1 MQMDM
6 FRRNIRVN
14 REALRR
20 RAKILIPL
28 VVLVAAGITGA
39 VIESQ
44 KNLSALPSQDIQF
57 TGGVAGTIT
66 STRPMQAT
74 TVTSYS
80 GDYGG
85 TSTSY
90 MTTATTT
97 AATRTVTMSTTTM
110 ASAMNEPAY
119 SKGVNVAEAG
129 PPMLPDR
136 LVIYSANIGL
146 NVSSVQLTLPQIQQI
161 AASQGG
167 YAGRTDL
174 QPIPKGIYIAG
185 KEVKE
190 QGFTATIT
198 VLIPANRYG
207 EAQTQIMK
215 LGKVDY
221 YSLSTQDVT
230 DQAVDLEARLKNAQ
244 NVLNQYNDILTK
256 ASRIEDILN
265 IQSRIDN
272 TQERIEVL
280 KAQTQNLQKQVS
292 YATITLSLKE
302 PLQFKEE
309 TGEAKPLQNPYTAA
323 LQDSLILAASALTFE
338 ATGIIFLTVGL
349 FPIWILLGVGYIA
362 YRKVSLGRKE
372 SKQQT
377 AVT

>member
-1 MQMDM
+1 M
-6 FRRNIRVN
+6 FRRNIGVN

-20 RAKILIPL
+20 RAKILIPIII
-28 VVLVAAGITGA
+28 LVAAGITGA

-44 KNLSALPSQDIQF
+44 KSLSPPLSQHLEF
-57 TGGVAGTIT
+57 TGGVAGSVT
-66 STRPMQAT
+66 STHPMQTT

-85 TSTSY
+85 ASTSVV
-90 MTTATTT
+90 TTLTTT
-97 AATRTVTMSTTTM
+97 AATRTMTMATTTTM
-110 ASAMNEPAY
+110 ASSLNTPMY
-119 SKGVNVAEAG
+119 SEGVNVAETSS
-129 PPMLPDR
+129 PMLPDR
-136 LVIYSANIGL
+136 LVIYTASIGL

-161 AASQGG
+161 AVSQGG

-174 QPIPKGIYIAG
+174 QPIPKGVYIAG

-244 NVLNQYNDILTK
+244 NVLSQYNDILTK

-309 TGEAKPLQNPYTAA
+309 TGETKPLQNPYTAA

-372 SKQQT
+372 SRQQT
-377 AVT
+377 VT

>member
-1 MQMDM
+1 M

-20 RAKILIPL
+20 RAKILIPIII
-28 VVLVAAGITGA
+28 LVAAGITGA

-44 KNLSALPSQDIQF
+44 KSLSPPLSQQLEF
-57 TGGVAGTIT
+57 TGGVAGSVT
-66 STRPMQAT
+66 STRPMQTT

-80 GDYGG
+80 RDYGG
-85 TSTSY
+85 ASTSS
-90 MTTATTT
+90 MTTATIT
-97 AATRTVTMSTTTM
+97 AATTTVTMSTTTM
-110 ASAMNEPAY
+110 ASLNTPMY
-119 SKGVNVAEAG
+119 SEGVNVAG
-129 PPMLPDR
+129 TSPPMLPDR
-136 LVIYSANIGL
+136 LVIYTASIGL
-146 NVSSVQLTLPQIQQI
+146 NVSSVQLALPQIQQI

-167 YAGRTDL
+167 YIGRTDL
-174 QPIPKGIYIAG
+174 QPIPKGVYIAG

-292 YATITLSLKE
+292 YATITLTLKE
-302 PLQFKEE
+302 PLQFKEATAE
-309 TGEAKPLQNPYTAA
+309 TKPLQNPYTAA

-349 FPIWILLGVGYIA
+349 FPIWILLGVGYVA

-377 AVT
+377 VT

>member
-1 MQMDM
+1 M
-6 FRRNIRVN
+6 
-14 REALRR
+14 RR

-28 VVLVAAGITGA
+28 IILVAAGVTGA
-39 VIESQ
+39 AIESQ
-44 KNLSALPSQDIQF
+44 KSSSLLSSSREGGTQYVEAKQMPSAVGPPAQTMTATVTSSRPDF
-57 TGGVAGTIT
+57 GGAPYTT
-66 STRPMQAT
+66 AT
-74 TVTSYS
+74 TVT
-80 GDYGG
+80 
-85 TSTSY
+85 
-90 MTTATTT
+90 TTM
-97 AATRTVTMSTTTM
+97 ATRTMTMSTTTQ
-110 ASAMNEPAY
+110 ASSINQPA
-119 SKGVNVAEAG
+119 GPQGLNVAQSG
-129 PPMLPDR
+129 PSMLPDR
-136 LVIYSANIGL
+136 LVIYTANIGL
-146 NVSSVQLTLPQIQQI
+146 NVTSVQLTLPQIQQI

-167 YAGRTDL
+167 YIGRTDL
-174 QPIPKGIYIAG
+174 QPIPKGIYIMG

-207 EAQTQIMK
+207 EAQAQVMK
-215 LGKVDY
+215 LGKVDF

-265 IQSRIDN
+265 IQMKIDN

-280 KAQTQNLQKQVS
+280 KAQIQNLQKQVS

-309 TGEAKPLQNPYTAA
+309 TTEEKPLQNPFTAA

-349 FPIWILLGVGYIA
+349 FPIWILLGVGYVA

-377 AVT
+377 VT